1 MKKTIVVSAVNLR
14 KGGTLTILRNCLEYL
29 STLAQTGDYRI
40 VALVHK
46 KELAFY
52 PGIEYIEMPW
62 TIRNWLL
69 RLWCEYVTMHRISKQ
84 LSPVYLWVSLHDTTP
99 NVIAERQAVY
109 CQTSFPFLKWKRQD
123 WSFDYKIVLFSLFTR
138 LAYRINIKRNYKLI
152 VQAEWLRKGFARMFE
167 LPESKFIVA
176 PPEKTKL
183 EIHKFPTTEEK
194 GFAFLFASTPDCHKN
209 FETVCRAAKLLEKEI
224 GTDKFKVTLT
234 ISGTENRYARWLYKR
249 WGNVRS
255 IDFAGFMSKEKL
267 YDTYAG
273 TDCLVFPSRVET
285 WGLPISEFA
294 AFGKPMLLADLP
306 YAHETA
312 AGSGQTAFFNPE
324 KPEELKEQMKR
335 LVEGDT
341 SFLKALPETD
351 IPQPVTRTW
360 EELFKLL
367 CNEAS
372 YRLELVAADS
382 KAST

>member
-1 MKKTIVVSAVNLR
+1 MKKTIVVSAVSLR

-29 STLAQTGDYRI
+29 STLAQTGECRI

-52 PGIEYIEMPW
+52 PGIEYIEMPDIIKSW
-62 TIRNWLL
+62 SR
-69 RLWCEYVTMHRISKQ
+69 RLWCEYVAMHDISRQ
-84 LSPVYLWVSLHDTTP
+84 LSPVYLWLSLHDTTP
-99 NVIAERQAVY
+99 NVLAERQAVY
-109 CQTSFPFLKWKRQD
+109 CQTSFPFLKWKMQD
-123 WSFDYKIVLFSLFTR
+123 LFFDYKIVLFSLFTR
-138 LAYRINIKRNYKLI
+138 FAYRIHVKRNDKLV

-167 LPESKFIVA
+167 LPESKFVVA
-176 PPEKTKL
+176 PPTSARQKTPAGSAK
-183 EIHKFPTTEEK
+183 ESVCKS
-194 GFAFLFASTPDCHKN
+194 FLFASTPDCHKN
-209 FETVCRAAKLLEKEI
+209 FETVCRAAKLLEKEV
-224 GTDKFKVTLT
+224 GTGKFKVTLT
-234 ISGTENRYARWLYKR
+234 LSGAENRYARWLYKR

-294 AFGKPMLLADLP
+294 AYGKPMLLADLP

-312 AGSGQTAFFNPE
+312 AGSGRTAFFNPE

-367 CNEAS
+367 CGEAS
-372 YRLELVAADS
+372 SVF
-382 KAST
+382 

>member
-69 RLWCEYVTMHRISKQ
+69 RLWCEYVTMYRISKQ
-84 LSPVYLWVSLHDTTP
+84 LSPVYLWFSLHDSTP
-99 NVIAERQAVY
+99 NVKAQKRAVY
-109 CQTSFPFLKWKRQD
+109 CHNPFPFYQWKWREL
-123 WSFDYKIVLFSLFTR
+123 FLNYKIVCFAWFSKYI
-138 LAYRINIKRNYKLI
+138 YRINIHKNQWIL
-152 VQAEWLRKGFARMFE
+152 VQQEWIREAFLRMFRLNPKQIIVT
-167 LPESKFIVA
+167 LPASASTYCSSETFQKQHSA
-176 PPEKTKL
+176 Y
-183 EIHKFPTTEEK
+183 H
-194 GFAFLFASTPDCHKN
+194 FLFASYGDIHKN

-224 GTDKFKVTLT
+224 GTDKFKVILT

-273 TDCLVFPSRVET
+273 TDCLLFPSRVET

-312 AGSGQTAFFNPE
+312 AGSGRTAFFNPE

-341 SFLKALPETD
+341 LFLKALPETD

-367 CNEAS
+367 CGEAS
-372 YRLELVAADS
+372 SVF
-382 KAST
+382 

>member
-1 MKKTIVVSAVNLR
+1 MKKTIVVSAVSLR

-29 STLAQTGDYRI
+29 STLAQTGECRI

-52 PGIEYIEMPW
+52 PGIEYIEMPDIIKSW
-62 TIRNWLL
+62 SR
-69 RLWCEYVTMHRISKQ
+69 RLWCEYVVMHDISRQ
-84 LSPVYLWVSLHDTTP
+84 LSPVYLWLSLHDTTP
-99 NVIAERQAVY
+99 NVLAERQAVY
-109 CQTSFPFLKWKRQD
+109 CQTSFPFLKWKMQD
-123 WSFDYKIVLFSLFTR
+123 LFFDYKIVLFSLFTR
-138 LAYRINIKRNYKLI
+138 FAYRIHVKRNDKLV

-167 LPESKFIVA
+167 LPESKFVVA
-176 PPEKTKL
+176 PPTSARQKTPAGSAK
-183 EIHKFPTTEEK
+183 ESVCKS
-194 GFAFLFASTPDCHKN
+194 FLFASTPDCHKN
-209 FETVCRAAKLLEKEI
+209 FETVCRAAKLLEKEV
-224 GTDKFKVTLT
+224 GTGKFKVTLT
-234 ISGTENRYARWLYKR
+234 LSGAENRYARWLYKR

-294 AFGKPMLLADLP
+294 AYGKPMLLADLP

-312 AGSGQTAFFNPE
+312 AGSGRTAFFNPE

-367 CNEAS
+367 CGEAS
-372 YRLELVAADS
+372 SVF
-382 KAST
+382 

>member
-1 MKKTIVVSAVNLR
+1 MKKTIVVSAVSLR

-29 STLAQTGDYRI
+29 STLAQTGECRI

-52 PGIEYIEMPW
+52 PGIEYIEMPDIIKSW
-62 TIRNWLL
+62 SR
-69 RLWCEYVTMHRISKQ
+69 RLWCEYVAMHDISRQ
-84 LSPVYLWVSLHDTTP
+84 LSPVYLWLSLHDTTP
-99 NVIAERQAVY
+99 NVLAERQAVY
-109 CQTSFPFLKWKRQD
+109 CQTSFPFLKWKMQD
-123 WSFDYKIVLFSLFTR
+123 LFFDYKIVLFSLFTR
-138 LAYRINIKRNYKLI
+138 FAYRIHIKRNDKLV

-167 LPESKFIVA
+167 LPESKFVVA
-176 PPEKTKL
+176 PPTSARQKTPAGSAK
-183 EIHKFPTTEEK
+183 ESVCKS
-194 GFAFLFASTPDCHKN
+194 FLFASTPDCHKN

-224 GTDKFKVTLT
+224 GTDKFKVILT

-273 TDCLVFPSRVET
+273 TDCLLFPSRVET

-312 AGSGQTAFFNPE
+312 AGSGWTAFFNPE

-367 CNEAS
+367 CGEAS
-372 YRLELVAADS
+372 SVF
-382 KAST
+382 

>member
-1 MKKTIVVSAVNLR
+1 MKKTIVVSAVSLR

-29 STLAQTGDYRI
+29 STLAQTGECRI

-52 PGIEYIEMPW
+52 PGIEYIEMPDIIKSW
-62 TIRNWLL
+62 SR
-69 RLWCEYVTMHRISKQ
+69 RLWCEYVAMHDISRQ
-84 LSPVYLWVSLHDTTP
+84 LSPVYLWLSLHDTTP
-99 NVIAERQAVY
+99 NVLAERQAVY
-109 CQTSFPFLKWKRQD
+109 CQTSFPFLKWKMQD
-123 WSFDYKIVLFSLFTR
+123 LFFDYKIVLFSLFTR
-138 LAYRINIKRNYKLI
+138 FAYRIHIKRNDKLV

-167 LPESKFIVA
+167 LPESKFVVA
-176 PPEKTKL
+176 PPTSARQKTSAGSAK
-183 EIHKFPTTEEK
+183 ESVCKS
-194 GFAFLFASTPDCHKN
+194 FLFASTPDCHKN

-224 GTDKFKVTLT
+224 GTDKFKVILT

-273 TDCLVFPSRVET
+273 TDCLLFPSRVET

-312 AGSGQTAFFNPE
+312 AGSGRTAFFNPE

-367 CNEAS
+367 CGEVS
-372 YRLELVAADS
+372 SVF
-382 KAST
+382 

>member
-1 MKKTIVVSAVNLR
+1 MKKTIVVSAVSLR

-29 STLAQTGDYRI
+29 STLAQTGECRI

-52 PGIEYIEMPW
+52 PGIEYIEMPDIIKSW
-62 TIRNWLL
+62 SR
-69 RLWCEYVTMHRISKQ
+69 RLWCEYVAMHDISRQ
-84 LSPVYLWVSLHDTTP
+84 LSPVYLWLSLHDTTP
-99 NVIAERQAVY
+99 NVLAERQAVY
-109 CQTSFPFLKWKRQD
+109 CQTSFPFLKWKMQD
-123 WSFDYKIVLFSLFTR
+123 LFFDYKIVLFSLFTR
-138 LAYRINIKRNYKLI
+138 FAYRIHIKRNDKLV

-167 LPESKFIVA
+167 LPESKFVVA
-176 PPEKTKL
+176 PPTSARQKTPAGSAK
-183 EIHKFPTTEEK
+183 ESVCKS
-194 GFAFLFASTPDCHKN
+194 FLFASTPDCHKN

-224 GTDKFKVTLT
+224 GTDKFKVILT

-255 IDFAGFMSKEKL
+255 IDFAGFMSKERL
-267 YDTYAG
+267 YGTYAQ
-273 TDCLVFPSRVET
+273 TDCLIFPSRVET

-294 AFGKPMLLADLP
+294 AYGKPMLLADLP

-312 AGSGQTAFFNPE
+312 AGSGRTAFFNPE

-367 CNEAS
+367 CGEAS
-372 YRLELVAADS
+372 SVF
-382 KAST
+382 

>member
-1 MKKTIVVSAVNLR
+1 MKKTIVVSAVSLR

-29 STLAQTGDYRI
+29 STLAQTGECRI

-52 PGIEYIEMPW
+52 PGIEYIEMPDIIKSW
-62 TIRNWLL
+62 SR
-69 RLWCEYVTMHRISKQ
+69 RLWCEYVAMHDISRQ
-84 LSPVYLWVSLHDTTP
+84 LSPVYLWLSLHDTTP
-99 NVIAERQAVY
+99 NVLAERQAVY
-109 CQTSFPFLKWKRQD
+109 CQTSFPFLKWKMQD
-123 WSFDYKIVLFSLFTR
+123 LFFDYKIVLFSLFTR
-138 LAYRINIKRNYKLI
+138 FAYRIHIKRNDKLV

-167 LPESKFIVA
+167 LPESKFVVA
-176 PPEKTKL
+176 PPTSARQKTPAGSAK
-183 EIHKFPTTEEK
+183 ESVCKS
-194 GFAFLFASTPDCHKN
+194 FLFASTPDCHKN

-224 GTDKFKVTLT
+224 GTDKFKVILT

-273 TDCLVFPSRVET
+273 TDCLLFPSRVET

-306 YAHETA
+306 YAYETA
-312 AGSGQTAFFNPE
+312 AGSGRTAFFNPE

-367 CNEAS
+367 CGEAS
-372 YRLELVAADS
+372 SVF
-382 KAST
+382 

>member
-1 MKKTIVVSAVNLR
+1 MKKTIVVSAVSLR

-29 STLAQTGDYRI
+29 STLAQTGECRI

-52 PGIEYIEMPW
+52 PGIEYIEMPDIIKSW
-62 TIRNWLL
+62 SR
-69 RLWCEYVTMHRISKQ
+69 RLWCEYVAMHDISRQ
-84 LSPVYLWVSLHDTTP
+84 LSPVYLWLSLHDTTP
-99 NVIAERQAVY
+99 NVLAERQAVY
-109 CQTSFPFLKWKRQD
+109 CQTSFPFLKWKMQD
-123 WSFDYKIVLFSLFTR
+123 LFFDYKIVLFSLFTR
-138 LAYRINIKRNYKLI
+138 FAYRIHIKRNDKLV

-167 LPESKFIVA
+167 LPESKFVVA
-176 PPEKTKL
+176 PPTSARQKTPAGSAK
-183 EIHKFPTTEEK
+183 ESVCKS
-194 GFAFLFASTPDCHKN
+194 FLFASTPDCHKN
-209 FETVCRAAKLLEKEI
+209 FETVCRAAKLLEKEV
-224 GTDKFKVTLT
+224 GTGKFKVTLT
-234 ISGTENRYARWLYKR
+234 LSGTENRYARWLYKR

-273 TDCLVFPSRVET
+273 TDCLLFPSRVET

-312 AGSGQTAFFNPE
+312 AGSGRTAFFNPE

-367 CNEAS
+367 CGEAS
-372 YRLELVAADS
+372 SVF
-382 KAST
+382 

>member
-29 STLAQTGDYRI
+29 STLAQTGECRI

-52 PGIEYIEMPW
+52 PGIEYIEMPDIIKSW
-62 TIRNWLL
+62 SR
-69 RLWCEYVTMHRISKQ
+69 RLWCEYVAMHDISRQ
-84 LSPVYLWVSLHDTTP
+84 LSPVYLWLSLHDTTP
-99 NVIAERQAVY
+99 NVLAERQAVY
-109 CQTSFPFLKWKRQD
+109 CQTSFPFLKWKMQD
-123 WSFDYKIVLFSLFTR
+123 LFFDYKIVLFSLFTR
-138 LAYRINIKRNYKLI
+138 FAYRIHIKRNDKLV

-167 LPESKFIVA
+167 LPESKFVVA
-176 PPEKTKL
+176 PPTSARQKTPAGSAK
-183 EIHKFPTTEEK
+183 ESVCKS
-194 GFAFLFASTPDCHKN
+194 FLFASTPDCHKN
-209 FETVCRAAKLLEKEI
+209 FETVCRAAKLLEKEV
-224 GTDKFKVTLT
+224 GTGKFKVTLT
-234 ISGTENRYARWLYKR
+234 LSGTENRYARWLYKR

-273 TDCLVFPSRVET
+273 TDCLLFPSRVET

-312 AGSGQTAFFNPE
+312 AGSGRTAFFNPE

-367 CNEAS
+367 CGEAS
-372 YRLELVAADS
+372 SVF
-382 KAST
+382 